1 MHYRL
6 ILFLTLCVTCVT
18 TPLHAHAAKELTYDE
33 AFTYG
38 TSAWDSPDEIVY
50 DNDGNLFIAGTIN
63 TGTVDFD
70 ILTSGIDEQTN
81 SSGSGYEPYITKY
94 NEDGTYAWTRKWGGT
109 GGNDAFYDIAFD
121 SDNNVY
127 VGGEFWGTVDFDP
140 GVGTAYATSSGSVD
154 PYLVK
159 YNQDGEFQWVKTWG
173 GTGPDRGLY
182 LLFDENDGLYVSSRY
197 QREVDF
203 DPGPGEV
210 IFDTGISNYDPY
222 ISKFDTDGNH
232 VWTRTWGSTGVDGA
246 RNTVI
251 GDDGNI
257 YQIGYF
263 SGTVDFDPGAG
274 TTTATSAGG
283 YDAFLSVFDTDGNF
297 ISVKTWGGT
306 SNDYAHEIRKSADGS
321 LYISGSFA
329 GTVDLNPGAG
339 TYSVTSNN
347 SSEDAYVS
355 KFSADGDFEL
365 ARVFGGPDT
374 DQAYALTF
382 DSDNNYVIGGQVSG
396 PIDVDFSSAEHILTP
411 TAEWGLFLAAY
422 TEDDEFIDAVMF
434 GTDRADVWY
443 QDSVQSIAIQDT
455 TLYVAGS
462 FTYTMDFDP
471 GDDLDEVTSVDNSI
485 DTYIARYTFTE
496 PTIEESEE
504 DTNESESR
512 SQSSQ
517 KGTAIQGQVKN
528 LIGMNKFE
536 DAQKLM
542 QKWHWLFGEAD
553 NELVKQH
560 QLQSL
565 IAQLQTVLKEAL
577 ALGIPVPDAA
587 RTYMATVIN

>member
-50 DNDGNLFIAGTIN
+50 DNDGNLFIGGLIN

-70 ILTSGIDEQTN
+70 ILTNGTDEQTN

-109 GGNDAFYDIAFD
+109 GGNDVFTDIAFD
-121 SDNNVY
+121 SDNNIY

-140 GVGTAYATSSGSVD
+140 GAGTAYATSSGSVD

-173 GTGPDRGLY
+173 GVGPDRGLY
-182 LLFDENDGLYVSSRY
+182 LLFDEEDGLYVSSRY

-210 IFDTGISNYDPY
+210 IFDTGIANYDPY

-232 VWTRTWGSTGVDGA
+232 VWTRTWGSSGVDGA
-246 RNTVI
+246 RNAVI

-274 TTTATSAGG
+274 TSTATSAGG
-283 YDAFLSVFDTDGNF
+283 YDASLSVFDIDGNF

-306 SNDYAHEIRKSADGS
+306 SNDYAHVIQKAPNGS
-321 LYISGSFA
+321 MYINGSFA
-329 GTVDLNPGAG
+329 GTVDLNPDAG

-365 ARVFGGPDT
+365 AHVFGGSNT
-374 DQAYALTF
+374 DQAYGFAT
-382 DSDNNYVIGGQVSG
+382 DNEGNYIIGGQVSG
-396 PIDVDFSSAEHILTP
+396 AIDVDFSEAEHILTP
-411 TAEWGLFLAAY
+411 TTDYGIFLAAY
-422 TEDDEFIDAVMF
+422 TENDEFIDAVMF
-434 GTDRADVWY
+434 GTDRADAWY
-443 QDSVQSIAIQDT
+443 QDSVQSIAIQGT
-455 TLYVAGS
+455 TLYVGGT
-462 FTYTMDFDP
+462 FTYTIDFDP
-471 GDDLDEVTSVDNSI
+471 GPETDEATSVSSSI
-485 DTYIARYTFTE
+485 DTYIARYTFAESAAEE
-496 PTIEESEE
+496 PGEDSE
-504 DTNESESR
+504 DTESR
-512 SQSSQ
+512 AQSSQ
-517 KGTAIQGQVKN
+517 KGTTIQGQVKN